1 MVKNPAK
8 LENIEF
14 IEPTKKEYKLGEEL
28 DLTGGKLLLTYDDG
42 AVKEIELKSSM
53 VSGYDKEKVGKQT
66 VTITFNEVEYTYD
79 IEVIKE
85 DIPPMVEP
93 STPETSNPTDTSQNL
108 TELTRF
114 EYEYLKFAKLKDEYN
129 FQYCMKYQNR
139 GLNRMKKNDKTGW
152 KKTAIK

>member
-1 MVKNPAK
+1 
-8 LENIEF
+8 
-14 IEPTKKEYKLGEEL
+14 
-28 DLTGGKLLLTYDDG
+28 
-42 AVKEIELKSSM
+42 M

-108 TELTRF
+108 TDSNN
-114 EYEYLKFAKLKDEYN
+114 KSV
-129 FQYCMKYQNR
+129 
-139 GLNRMKKNDKTGW
+139 KTGDNKNIIGYIVLGVSTISVLGFLGLS
-152 KKTAIK
+152 KKRAVK

>member
-108 TELTRF
+108 TDSNNKSVKTGDNKNIIGYIVLGVSTISVLGFLGLSKKE
-114 EYEYLKFAKLKDEYN
+114 
-129 FQYCMKYQNR
+129 Q
-139 GLNRMKKNDKTGW
+139 LNR
-152 KKTAIK
+152 IFL